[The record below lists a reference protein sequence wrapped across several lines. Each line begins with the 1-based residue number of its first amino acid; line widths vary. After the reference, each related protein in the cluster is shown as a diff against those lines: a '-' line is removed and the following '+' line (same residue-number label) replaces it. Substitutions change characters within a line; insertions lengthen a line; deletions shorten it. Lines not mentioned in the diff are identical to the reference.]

1 MSLARMA
8 AVARRIVQQFIR
20 DRRTL
25 ALVFLVPVAVI
36 LLVGYILRTTE
47 GSTEVAV
54 IDRSVPSPSSPPVVT
69 LLRAFLAQGDVSVR
83 DMSLEDAENAVQDGD
98 IDGVVVVSGDFGQQP
113 APGDE
118 PRIELT
124 LEGSNPQTSQRLSK
138 LLEQAATLLG
148 QQLPATAAQPAPSIP
163 LDTTYVYAGPQFDT
177 VDFQAPVLVGF
188 FAFFFV
194 FLLTVVSFLRERT
207 TGTLERIMVTP
218 AGRSELLLGYMI
230 GFGIFAL
237 LQSLA
242 IVLVAVF
249 ILRINYEGNLLLI
262 FVMTGILSLG
272 AVNLGIFLST
282 FARTELQAVQFI
294 PIVIVPQGLLSG
306 VIWPVDTLPRWLEG
320 VAHALPLT
328 YANSALRSIMLKGES
343 VADVG
348 VYGNLVVLLA
358 FASAFLVL
366 GSLSL
371 RQRLD

>member
-1 MSLARMA
+1 MSFARIA

-54 IDRSVPSPSSPPVVT
+54 IDGTSPSASSPPVAI
-69 LLRAFLAQGDVSVR
+69 LLSGFLAQGDISVR
-83 DMSLEDAENAVQDGD
+83 EMSLEGAENAVRDGD
-98 IDGVVVVSGDFGQQP
+98 IDGIIVVSGDFGRQP

-124 LEGSNPQTSQRLSK
+124 LEGSNPQTSKRLSK
-138 LLEQAATLLG
+138 LMEQAATLLG
-148 QQLPATAAQPAPSIP
+148 QQLSGAAGGPSSPVP
-163 LDTTYVYAGPQFDT
+163 LDTTYVYAGPEFDT

-218 AGRSELLLGYMI
+218 AGRAELLLGYMI
-230 GFGIFAL
+230 GFGIFAV
-237 LQSLA
+237 LQSLV
-242 IVLVAVF
+242 IVLVAVL

-282 FARTELQAVQFI
+282 FARSELQAVQFI

-328 YANSALRSIMLKGES
+328 YANSALRNIMLKGES
-343 VADVG
+343 VADTG
-348 VYGNLVVLLA
+348 VYGNLAVLVA
-358 FASAFLVL
+358 FAAAFLIL

>member
-1 MSLARMA
+1 MSFARIA

-36 LLVGYILRTTE
+36 LLLGYILRTAE
-47 GSTEVAV
+47 GRTEVAV
-54 IDRSVPSPSSPPVVT
+54 IDRSVPSPSSPPVAR
-69 LLRAFLAQGDVSVR
+69 LLRDFLARGDISVR
-83 DMSLEDAENAVQDGD
+83 DMSLEHAESAVREGD
-98 IDGVVVVSGDFGQQP
+98 IDGIVVVSGDFSPQP
-113 APGDE
+113 GPGDE
-118 PRIELT
+118 PQIELT
-124 LEGSNPQTSQRLSK
+124 LEGSNPQTSERLSR

-148 QQLPATAAQPAPSIP
+148 QELPGMAERPAPPVP
-163 LDTTYVYAGPQFDT
+163 LDTTYVYAGPEFDT
-177 VDFQAPVLVGF
+177 IDFEAPVLVGF

-218 AGRSELLLGYMI
+218 AGRAELLLGYMI

-237 LQSLA
+237 LQSLV

-294 PIVIVPQGLLSG
+294 PVVIVPQGLLSG

-320 VAHALPLT
+320 VARALPLT
-328 YANSALRSIMLKGES
+328 YANSALRNIMLKGEG
-343 VADVG
+343 VAESG
-348 VYGNLVVLLA
+348 VYGNLAVLVA
-358 FASAFLVL
+358 FAAAFLAL
-366 GSLSL
+366 GSLTL

>member
-1 MSLARMA
+1 MSFARIA

-36 LLVGYILRTTE
+36 LLLGYILRTAE
-47 GSTEVAV
+47 GRTEVAV
-54 IDRSVPSPSSPPVVT
+54 IDQSVPSPSSPPVAR
-69 LLRAFLAQGDVSVR
+69 LLRDFLARGDISVR
-83 DMSLEDAENAVQDGD
+83 DMSPEDAENAVREGD
-98 IDGVVVVSGDFGQQP
+98 IDGIVVVSGDFGPQP
-113 APGDE
+113 GPGDE
-118 PRIELT
+118 PQIELT
-124 LEGSNPQTSQRLSK
+124 LEGSNPQTSERLSR

-148 QQLPATAAQPAPSIP
+148 QELPGMAERRAPPVP
-163 LDTTYVYAGPQFDT
+163 LDTAYVYAGPEFDT
-177 VDFQAPVLVGF
+177 VDFEAPVLVGF

-218 AGRSELLLGYMI
+218 AGRAELLLGYMI
-230 GFGIFAL
+230 GFGIFAV
-237 LQSLA
+237 LQSLV

-294 PIVIVPQGLLSG
+294 PVVIVPQGLLSG

-320 VAHALPLT
+320 VARALPLT
-328 YANSALRSIMLKGES
+328 YANSALRNIMLKGEG
-343 VADVG
+343 VAESG
-348 VYGNLVVLLA
+348 VYGNLAVLVA
-358 FASAFLVL
+358 FAAAFLVL
-366 GSLSL
+366 GSLTL

>member
-1 MSLARMA
+1 MSFARIA

-36 LLVGYILRTTE
+36 LLLGYILRTAE
-47 GSTEVAV
+47 GRTEVTV
-54 IDRSVPSPSSPPVVT
+54 IDRSVSSPSSPPVAT
-69 LLRAFLAQGDVSVR
+69 LLKGFLAQGDISVR
-83 DMSLEDAENAVQDGD
+83 DMSLEDAEDAVREGD
-98 IDGVVVVSGDFGQQP
+98 IDGIVALSGDFGRQP
-113 APGDE
+113 GPGDE

-124 LEGSNPQTSQRLSK
+124 LEGSNPQTSKRLSK
-138 LLEQAATLLG
+138 LLDQAATLLG
-148 QQLPATAAQPAPSIP
+148 QQLSGAAGQPAPPIP
-163 LDTTYVYAGPQFDT
+163 LETAYVYAGPEFDT
-177 VDFQAPVLVGF
+177 LDFEAPVLVGF

-218 AGRSELLLGYMI
+218 AGRAELLLGYMI

-242 IVLVAVF
+242 IVLVAVL

-328 YANSALRSIMLKGES
+328 YANSALRNIMLKGES
-343 VADVG
+343 VADIG
-348 VYGNLVVLLA
+348 VYGNLAALVA
-358 FASAFLVL
+358 FAVAFLVL
-366 GSLSL
+366 GSLTL

>member
-1 MSLARMA
+1 MSFTRVA
-8 AVARRIVQQFIR
+8 AVARRITQQFVR

-25 ALVFLVPVAVI
+25 VLVFVVPIAVI
-36 LLVGYILRTTE
+36 LLLGYILRTTG
-47 GSTEVAV
+47 GSTEVAL
-54 IDRSVPSPSSPPVVT
+54 IDRAEPSPASPSVAT
-69 LLRAFLAQGDVSVR
+69 LLSVFLAQGEITVHDMPVEDARRAVR
-83 DMSLEDAENAVQDGD
+83 DGV
-98 IDGVVVVSGDFGQQP
+98 IDGLVVVSGEFSGQP

-124 LEGSNPQTSQRLSK
+124 LEGSNPQTSQRLTK
-138 LLEQAATLLG
+138 VLEQAATILG
-148 QQLPATAAQPAPSIP
+148 QQLPVAGEQPGLAIP
-163 LDTTYVYAGPQFDT
+163 LETTYVHAGPEFDT
-177 VDFQAPVLVGF
+177 IDFEAPVLVGF

-242 IVLVAVF
+242 ILLVAVF
-249 ILRINYEGNLLLI
+249 ILRINYEGNLFLI
-262 FVMTGILSLG
+262 FVTAGVLSLG

-306 VIWPVDTLPRWLEG
+306 VIWPVDTLPAWLEG
-320 VAHALPLT
+320 IAHALPLT
-328 YANSALRSIMLKGES
+328 YANSALRNIMLKGEGI
-343 VADVG
+343 ADPG
-348 VYGNLVVLLA
+348 VYGNLAILVT
-358 FASAFLVL
+358 FAGAFLVL
-366 GSLSL
+366 GSLTL

>member
-1 MSLARMA
+1 MSFARIT

-36 LLVGYILRTTE
+36 LLLGYILRTTE
-47 GSTEVAV
+47 GSTEVAL
-54 IDRSVPSPSSPPVVT
+54 IDDTVPSPTAPPLAT
-69 LLRAFLAQGDVSVR
+69 LLRGFLAQGEISVR
-83 DMSLEDAENAVQDGD
+83 DMSLQDAEDAVRDGD
-98 IDGVVVVSGDFGQQP
+98 IDGIIVVSGDFGAQP
-113 APGDE
+113 APGEE
-118 PRIELT
+118 PQIELT
-124 LEGSNPQTSQRLSK
+124 LEGSNPQTSQRLSR
-138 LLEQAATLLG
+138 LLEQAAALLG
-148 QQLPATAAQPAPSIP
+148 QQLSGVADAAGPPIP
-163 LDTTYVYAGPQFDT
+163 LDTTYVFAGPEFDT
-177 VDFQAPVLVGF
+177 LDFEAPVLVGF
-188 FAFFFV
+188 FAFLFV

-218 AGRSELLLGYMI
+218 AGRAELLLGYMI

-237 LQSLA
+237 LQSLV
-242 IVLVAVF
+242 IVLVAVL

-294 PIVIVPQGLLSG
+294 PVVIVPQGLLGG
-306 VIWPVDTLPRWLEG
+306 VIWPVDTFPRWLEG

-328 YANSALRSIMLKGES
+328 YANSALRNIMLKGES
-343 VADVG
+343 IADIG
-348 VYGNLVVLLA
+348 VYGNLAALIA
-358 FASAFLVL
+358 FAAAFLVL
-366 GSLSL
+366 GSLTL